1 MNQPARILVVEIRTL
16 DNPGFD
22 SSQLSTLTY
31 FGDSQRLYLSSDLE
45 IITTAILDA
54 IVHLGSNYRHPLLFD
69 VQVLT
74 GDRIDACEHSP
85 RRRRRRRRSTR
96 TQTIN

>member
-1 MNQPARILVVEIRTL
+1 MNQPERILVIEIRTM

-22 SSQLSTLTY
+22 STQLSTLTA
-31 FGDSQRLYLSSDLE
+31 FSDSQRLYLSSDLE
-45 IITTAILDA
+45 IIRTAILDA

-74 GDRIDACEHSP
+74 GDQIDASEHSP
-85 RRRRRRRRSTR
+85 RRRKRRRRATP
-96 TQTIN
+96 TIN